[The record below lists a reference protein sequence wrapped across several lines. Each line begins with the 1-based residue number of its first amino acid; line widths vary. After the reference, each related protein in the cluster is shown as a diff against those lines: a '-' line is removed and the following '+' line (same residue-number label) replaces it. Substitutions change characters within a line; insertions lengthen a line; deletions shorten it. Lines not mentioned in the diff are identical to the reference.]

1 MRPNGE
7 PFYSFPEWKEL
18 RGMMPHLPKLADGGT
33 TDLDAMKLALMNKGG
48 TMPQHE
54 RDANLEKFLKDS
66 AVKDRLYHGT
76 SAAFNQFD
84 PKKIGSSTDE
94 GWLGHGHYFT
104 TDPSVAGVYGSA
116 VMPVHIS
123 AKNPYDMNGQNFSKV
138 IKEHGG
144 PKKFS
149 EWLEKQGYDSATMWS
164 QYMVLHP
171 HQIKSATGNR
181 GTYDPT
187 NPDITMKRGGTI
199 KDHITITERP
209 L

>member
-1 MRPNGE
+1 
-7 PFYSFPEWKEL
+7 
-18 RGMMPHLPKLADGGT
+18 MMPHLPKLADGGT

-104 TDPSVAGVYGSA
+104 TDPSVAGAYGSA

-144 PKKFS
+144 PKKLANGWRNRAMTVQPCGHNIWFCIRTRS
-149 EWLEKQGYDSATMWS
+149 SPPPATVAPMTQPILTS
-164 QYMVLHP
+164 P
-171 HQIKSATGNR
+171 
-181 GTYDPT
+181 
-187 NPDITMKRGGTI
+187 
-199 KDHITITERP
+199 
-209 L
+209 